1 MSVISYDINC
11 LCILAVV
18 KQFSLLKH
26 LGVQLN
32 FWTNFIIILLFLF
45 PRTEIDG
52 SERCVK
58 WAEDE
63 NSKKMQVTVTQL
75 EY

>member
-1 MSVISYDINC
+1 MSLISYDINC
-11 LCILAVV
+11 LCILTVV
-18 KQFSLLKH
+18 KQCSSLKH

-32 FWTNFIIILLFLF
+32 FLRNFIFILLILF